1 MSATAPLAGV
11 RIIDLTWAISGP
23 FATMLL
29 ADLGAE
35 VIKAEPPGGDMARS
49 IPPHRFHDDSSF
61 FLSVNRNK
69 KSVVLDLKTPDGQAA
84 LDELVTNSDV
94 VYSNF
99 SPEATRRLGLDYD
112 RLRELNPS
120 IIASRIYGFH
130 DEPPYEDL
138 PAFDSVVQ
146 AMGGIM
152 SITGPEDGPGVRV
165 GYQIGDLG
173 GGLYSALATLSA
185 LYARTITGKGRE
197 VDVSLF
203 DSQISLLT
211 WQAQNYLISG
221 EVPGPLGTKH
231 PMIVPNQAFPT
242 ADGRQI
248 VVSPTG
254 EKFWRSFCAA
264 IERPDLT
271 ADPRFADSSQRHTNR
286 DALDAILNDVF
297 RQRNRDIWLDV
308 LTNNGIP
315 AAPVL
320 DVAEAVNH
328 PLTRLRDM
336 IVNVPH
342 PLGGTL
348 DLIGNPMKTGHPQT
362 FTAPP
367 TLGQHTRDVLTR
379 PSKRPRNP
387 HSEQA

>member
-1 MSATAPLAGV
+1 MPSTAPLAGV
-11 RIIDLTWAISGP
+11 RVIDLTWVIAGP
-23 FATMLL
+23 FATMML

-35 VIKAEPPGGDMARS
+35 VIKVEPPGGDMARS
-49 IPPHRFHDDSSF
+49 IPPHRFHDDSTF

-69 KSVVLDLKTPDGQAA
+69 KSIVLDLKTDADRET
-84 LDELVTNSDV
+84 LDDLIRTGDV

-99 SPEATRRLGLDYD
+99 SPRATRRLGLGYE

-130 DEPPYEDL
+130 DEPPYDEL

-152 SITGPEDGPGVRV
+152 SITGEEGGDGVRV

-185 LYARTITGKGRE
+185 LYHRAATGEGRE
-197 VDVSLF
+197 VEVSLF
-203 DSQISLLT
+203 DSQLSLLT
-211 WQAQNYLISG
+211 WQAQNYLVSG
-221 EVPGPLGTKH
+221 RVPGPLGTKH
-231 PMIVPNQAFPT
+231 PMIVPNQAFRT

-254 EKFWRSFCAA
+254 EKFWRLFCTA
-264 IERPDLT
+264 IDRADL
-271 ADPRFADSSQRHTNR
+271 AGDPRFGDGTLRHANR
-286 DALDAILNDVF
+286 TELDAILTTEF
-297 RQRNRDIWLDV
+297 AKRDRDTWLDI
-308 LTNNGIP
+308 LTGHGIP

-320 DVAEAVNH
+320 DVAEALAH
-328 PLTRLRDM
+328 PLTAVRDM
-336 IVNVPH
+336 LVDVPH
-342 PLGGTL
+342 PQGGTL
-348 DLIGNPMKTGHPQT
+348 SLVGNPMKTGGPQT

-367 TLGQHTRDVLTR
+367 PLGHHDAEIRARLRAENRDTGR
-379 PSKRPRNP
+379 
-387 HSEQA
+387 